1 MTWEHNAPG
10 DLVINSSFDYVIHEY
25 CTNTNDDW
33 QCIERIQVIPYDS
46 LKVQNKNN
54 VESYAN
60 TAVFVL
66 VIMLLVWII
75 KWIFRLIFPSRWK
88 K

>member
-10 DLVINSSFDYVIHEY
+10 DIIINSDVDYVIHQY
-25 CTNTNDDW
+25 CTNTNSEW
-33 QCIERIQVIPYDS
+33 QCIEWIQVVPYES
-46 LKVQNKNN
+46 LKVQNKNS
-54 VESYAN
+54 VESYSN